1 MTTVLFI
8 HGLETGPR
16 GAKAIALEQAGFTVI
31 AEQMPCGRRG
41 AVRDPVVWLTF
52 GALAVAVLFA
62 SVRFGAM
69 GFVLG
74 AVSFFVTLG
83 FVRSR
88 LIRRMVRR
96 SLEVQ
101 TRLLAK
107 EKIDVVVGSSFG
119 GAIGLEL
126 LARGAWKGPTVLLC
140 PAHRLIAERTW
151 TTASSLP
158 ADASKVL
165 VVHAR
170 QDETVPIDHSRWLV
184 RNTAAKLIEV
194 DDDHRLTASAT
205 PENLKA
211 WIVSLS
217 PTGGEGRGEG

>member
-1 MTTVLFI
+1 M
-8 HGLETGPR
+8 
-16 GAKAIALEQAGFTVI
+16 AAAAL
-31 AEQMPCGRRG
+31 
-41 AVRDPVVWLTF
+41 
-52 GALAVAVLFA
+52 VATA
-62 SVRFGAM
+62 RFGTMAFM
-69 GFVLG
+69 LSGV
-74 AVSFFVTLG
+74 FFAVTLG

-101 TRLLAK
+101 TRLL
-107 EKIDVVVGSSFG
+107 EKHRVDVVVGSSFG
-119 GAIGLEL
+119 GAIGVEL

-151 TTASSLP
+151 TTAPSLP
-158 ADASKVL
+158 AESGHVL

-184 RNTAAKLIEV
+184 RNTPAKLIEV

-205 PENLKA
+205 AENLKQ
-211 WIVSLS
+211 WIEAAS
-217 PTGGEGRGEG
+217 